1 MGYYKLLILIFKG
14 STEASSPNEKEQ
26 ETFLESNK
34 KLLSDY
40 DTTQVCHI
48 YTLNYIYVNLHCAVC
63 DHNTISFLTD
73 RRTFG
78 TNGAG
83 RIRVKIQE

>member
-48 YTLNYIYVNLHCAVC
+48 YIPYICMLHLRLVVC
-63 DHNTISFLTD
+63 DYNTIFFN
-73 RRTFG
+73 R
-78 TNGAG
+78 
-83 RIRVKIQE
+83 